1 MPAQPT
7 AITPKEELPLE
18 SIRTVSF
25 HTLGCKLNQ
34 AETAAIA
41 ARFKERGCQV
51 VPFRQA
57 ADLTFINTCTV
68 TGEADA
74 KSRQAIRQARAAS
87 PGGRLVV
94 AGCYAQLKPDEIAA
108 LEGVDLILGNREKYR
123 VLELLEQL
131 ERGGGER
138 PLVYVDGLD
147 EVETYDESPFISS
160 TGRTRAFLKVQ
171 DGCDYHCSFCI
182 IPAARGRARSRSLHG
197 CLSEARRLVD
207 AGYRELVLTGVNIGT
222 WREGDL
228 VFHDLLASI
237 SETEGLRRLRISSIE
252 PQLVTSRMLEIMA
265 GRENICPHLH
275 LPLQHASDRIL
286 GAMRRRYSLRDY
298 QDTLERVMTALPEAA
313 VGADIIV
320 GFPGETEDEFNQL
333 AQAVSALPLTYHH
346 IFRYS
351 ERQGTVAAC
360 LEGSVDP
367 RERKR
372 RSALLRAISRR
383 KREAYALSFIGRTRE
398 VYFEGRPRN
407 GQWEGLT
414 DNYLRVRV
422 ANTGSGREPFQLVRL
437 QQLQGEV
444 LQGTAVA

>member
-1 MPAQPT
+1 MEAPPAGNIQ
-7 AITPKEELPLE
+7 
-18 SIRTVSF
+18 RVSF

-34 AETAAIA
+34 AETASIA
-41 ARFKERGCQV
+41 AGFRARGCQV

-68 TGEADA
+68 THEADA

-94 AGCYAQLKPDEIAA
+94 AGCYAQLKPVEISA
-108 LEGVDLILGNREKYR
+108 LEGVDLILGSREKFQ

-131 ERGGGER
+131 GRGGGER
-138 PLVYVDGLD
+138 PLVYVAGNDD
-147 EVETYDESPFISS
+147 IEAYDESPFISATS
-160 TGRTRAFLKVQ
+160 RTRAFLKVQ
-171 DGCDYHCSFCI
+171 DGCDYTCSYCI
-182 IPAARGRARSRSLHG
+182 IPAARGRARSRSLED
-197 CLSEARRLVD
+197 CLGEARRLMA

-222 WREGDL
+222 WGEGEL
-228 VFHDLLASI
+228 LFHDLLAGI

-252 PQLVTSRMLEIMA
+252 PELITSRMLEIMA
-265 GRENICPHLH
+265 ERENICPHLH

-286 GAMRRRYSLRDY
+286 GAMRRRYSFGDY
-298 QDTLERVMTALPEAA
+298 QATLERVVTMVPGIA
-313 VGADIIV
+313 VGADLIV

-333 AQAVSALPLTYHH
+333 AEAVNALPLTYHH

-351 ERQGTVAAC
+351 ERQGTVAAR

-367 RERKR
+367 KERKR

-383 KREAYALSFIGRTRE
+383 KRKAYALGFLGQTRE
-398 VYFEGRPRN
+398 VYFEGQPRD

-414 DNYLRVRV
+414 DNYLRVRM
-422 ANTGSGREPFQLVRL
+422 AGSGSGRDPFQLVRL
-437 QQLQGEV
+437 KQLDGEV
-444 LQGTAVA
+444 LQGTPVA